1 MSSLLVRNAEVLVTM
16 DEGRRELKEA
26 GLYAE
31 EGYHQGSRPQQGT
44 PPPTLTW
51 FWIYRGRSCC
61 PDLSTRTIISTRP

>member
-31 EGYHQGSRPQQGT
+31 EGIIKEVGPSKELLRP
-44 PPPTLTW
+44 
-51 FWIYRGRSCC
+51 R
-61 PDLSTRTIISTRP
+61 